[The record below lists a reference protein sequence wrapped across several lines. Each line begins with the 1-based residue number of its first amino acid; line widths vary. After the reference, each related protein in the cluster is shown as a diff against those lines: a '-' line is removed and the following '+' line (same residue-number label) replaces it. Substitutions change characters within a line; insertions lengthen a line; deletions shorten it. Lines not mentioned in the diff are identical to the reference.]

1 MLLRLLRFVV
11 AWTLPV
17 VGTVACASA
26 APYEGLTAT
35 DLYDLAVADFEAE
48 RWEEAAEAFDF
59 LLLRVADASFDHGA
73 DARLMLA
80 EAYFNDESYLSAQ
93 SAFTRFIERHPGD
106 PRRREAA
113 LGVCRSYAA
122 LSPIPELDQTYT
134 LEAESVC
141 QNVVLDY
148 AGADDEIA
156 GRAQEL
162 VNEMRDKLGEKEYMN
177 AMHYFRREWWD
188 SALLVFDIVLNE
200 YGDTEWAPKSIAR
213 MIEAYEE
220 IGYDPEVQRMRET
233 LLNSYPDSPEARA
246 LMTRQSADTS
256 AVGG

>member
-1 MLLRLLRFVV
+1 MLLRLLRIAV
-11 AWTLPV
+11 WTLPV
-17 VGTVACASA
+17 LGTSACASA
-26 APYEGLTAT
+26 SPYQGLTAE
-35 DLYDLAVADFEAE
+35 DLYELGVREFEAGN
-48 RWEEAAEAFDF
+48 WEEAAEALDF
-59 LLLRVADASFDHGA
+59 LLLRVTDASFEHGA

-134 LEAESVC
+134 LQAESVC

-148 AGADDEIA
+148 SGVDEEIA
-156 GRAQEL
+156 ARAQEL
-162 VNEMRDKLGEKEYMN
+162 VNEMRDKLGEKMYMN
-177 AMHYFRREWWD
+177 AMHYFQREWWD
-188 SALLVFDIVLNE
+188 SAIQYFDILLTE
-200 YGDTEWAPKSIAR
+200 YGDTQWAPRSIAR
-213 MIEAYEE
+213 MIESYEE
-220 IGYDPEVQRMRET
+220 LGYDPEVQLWRET
-233 LLNSYPDSPEARA
+233 LINSYPESPEARA
-246 LMTRQSADTS
+246 LMSRLGSDTS